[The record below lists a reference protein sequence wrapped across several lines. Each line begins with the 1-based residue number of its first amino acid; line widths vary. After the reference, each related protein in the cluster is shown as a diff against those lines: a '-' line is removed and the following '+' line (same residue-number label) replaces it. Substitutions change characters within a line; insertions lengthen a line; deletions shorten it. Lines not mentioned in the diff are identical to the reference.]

1 MTTSRKR
8 QKVEEPSFRYTQGP
22 LDDEF
27 GQHGAFPLNNIDS
40 DDLVYRYLMSVRE
53 EARADRLFHFVERPK
68 REINSE
74 SSQEE
79 QIVPQEK
86 VDEFMGSFKV
96 LKEAREI
103 RLERSEF
110 DYNCFI
116 PNSAAQWRKRVFTEQ
131 PDANFLEILD
141 HTTIVKLI
149 VYYTKWLLMNMP
161 DELGKWI
168 FITFVRLDRDLE
180 HKEMAI
186 VRDLAKKATK
196 VRAKLDGLA
205 DVSPVTQH
213 IVDMILSIV
222 AMHFGQRDL
231 LMKKI

>member
-8 QKVEEPSFRYTQGP
+8 QKVEDSSFRYTQGP

-40 DDLVYRYLMSVRE
+40 DDLVSRYLMSVRE
-53 EARADRLFHFVERPK
+53 EARADRLFHYVERVK
-68 REINSE
+68 KE
-74 SSQEE
+74 STSASSHEE

-86 VDEFMGSFKV
+86 VDEFMSTFTA
-96 LKEAREI
+96 LKEAREV
-103 RLERSEF
+103 RLERSEL

-116 PNSAAQWRKRVFTEQ
+116 PNSAAQWRKKVFSEQ
-131 PDANFLEILD
+131 PDANFLEVLD
-141 HTTIVKLI
+141 HTTVIKLI
-149 VYYTKWLLMNMP
+149 VYYTKWLLMSMP
-161 DELGKWI
+161 EELGKWI
-168 FITFVRLDRDLE
+168 FVTFIRLDRELE

-186 VRDLAKKATK
+186 VRDLAKKAIKIREKIDELT
-196 VRAKLDGLA
+196 DE
-205 DVSPVTQH
+205 SPVIQH

-231 LMKKI
+231 LNKST

>member
-8 QKVEEPSFRYTQGP
+8 QKVQEPSFRYTQGP

-53 EARADRLFHFVERPK
+53 EARADRLFHYVERTK
-68 REINSE
+68 KESHSA

-96 LKEAREI
+96 LQEAREI

-116 PNSAAQWRKRVFTEQ
+116 PNSAAQWRKKVFSEQ

-149 VYYTKWLLMNMP
+149 VYYTKWLLMSMP

-180 HKEMAI
+180 HREMAI

-196 VRAKLDGLA
+196 IRSKLDELS
-205 DVSPVTQH
+205 DVSPVTEH
-213 IVDMILSIV
+213 IIDMILSIV
-222 AMHFGQRDL
+222 TMHFGQRDL
-231 LMKKI
+231 LMKRT